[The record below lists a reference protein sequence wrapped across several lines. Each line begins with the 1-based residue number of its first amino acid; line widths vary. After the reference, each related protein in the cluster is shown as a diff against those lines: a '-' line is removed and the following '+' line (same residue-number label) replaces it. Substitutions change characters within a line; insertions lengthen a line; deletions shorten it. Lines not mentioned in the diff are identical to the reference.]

1 MKLFS
6 LRTRLFLKCA
16 GISASKDLKRAKSK
30 YDTHKKKDKYIKR
43 CMKDALYTSS
53 SFINDILK

>member
-6 LRTRLFLKCA
+6 LRTKIFLKCA
-16 GISASKDLKRAKSK
+16 GISASKDLKRAKEK
-30 YDTHKKKDKYIKR
+30 YGSQKKKDKYINN
-43 CMKDALYTSS
+43 CMKDALRTSS